1 MVRIGRS
8 FLENCVR
15 GNHLTRNEIFA
26 DAEVL
31 KRALGLSAP
40 EPVGWDFDFAQR
52 VFLYSSVGIIQNVI
66 LFR

>member
-8 FLENCVR
+8 FLENRVC
-15 GNHLTRNEIFA
+15 GNHLTRNEILA

-40 EPVGWDFDFAQR
+40 EPVGRDFNFAER
-52 VFLYSSVGIIQNVI
+52 VFLYSCVGIIQNVI
-66 LFR
+66 LSR